1 MKVSGFRTQALS
13 IPRDSG
19 GPTGAATANFVTLAL
34 ETSEGIEGIGYAG
47 FFSSMMTGA
56 MKAAV
61 DAVAEKT
68 VGTDPLMG
76 EATTRRLLAMAGGGE
91 PSGGRVSGAPAGL
104 VSNAVA
110 AIDIA
115 LWDVKGKAAGMPL
128 YKLLGGHRDRVP
140 TYASGHLWRNYD
152 LKMLAETAPRLV
164 DQGYRAMKFR
174 LGAEKT
180 AKAELERVSVMRESV
195 GPDIELM
202 IDINQGWTVD
212 QAINIGRHLADY
224 DIFWLED
231 PTNHQ
236 DYAGL
241 ARIADAL
248 DTPIAAGEYHYG
260 LAPFRHMLEQRSIDI
275 VMVDLMRGVG
285 ITGFMKAGHMAE
297 AFNLPI
303 VTHLAPEVLVHPL
316 AALSNGLTVE
326 WMPWS
331 TGMFKELPKL
341 ENGELV
347 LPDRP
352 GLGLEFDEAAL
363 ERWAI

>member
-1 MKVSGFRTQALS
+1 M
-13 IPRDSG
+13 
-19 GPTGAATANFVTLAL
+19 
-34 ETSEGIEGIGYAG
+34 
-47 FFSSMMTGA
+47 
-56 MKAAV
+56 
-61 DAVAEKT
+61 
-68 VGTDPLMG
+68 
-76 EATTRRLLAMAGGGE
+76 
-91 PSGGRVSGAPAGL
+91 
-104 VSNAVA
+104 
-110 AIDIA
+110 
-115 LWDVKGKAAGMPL
+115 
-128 YKLLGGHRDRVP
+128 P

-152 LKMLAETAPRLV
+152 LKMLAETAPKLV

-180 AKAELERVSVMRESV
+180 AKAELERVRVMRESV
-195 GPDIELM
+195 GPDIDLM
-202 IDINQGWTVD
+202 IDINQGWSVD
-212 QAINIGRHLADY
+212 QSINIGRRLADY

-352 GLGLEFDEAAL
+352 GLGWNSTRRPRSAGRSSPRRARLRFGHPTPRPPDQMLAKAGPRARSDFELSRRRGARPRPTKDVADGQT
-363 ERWAI
+363 